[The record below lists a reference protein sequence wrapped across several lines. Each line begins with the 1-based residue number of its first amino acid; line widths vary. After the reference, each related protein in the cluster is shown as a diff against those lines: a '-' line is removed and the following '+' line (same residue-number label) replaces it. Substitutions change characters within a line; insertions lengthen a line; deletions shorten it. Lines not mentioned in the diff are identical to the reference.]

1 VQLFKREMNG
11 QDHYYA
17 FGRYYL
23 PEDAIEENKTNQAIY
38 RKWVIQGHLRATE
51 GAEIDFDIIRE
62 DVRADSSR
70 FRVLE
75 VVYDPWRATQL
86 AHQLAKDGATVVEY
100 RQTVQNMSPPMK
112 EVMAAVKSSRFHHDG
127 NPVLAWMM
135 SNVVAKEDAK
145 ENIYPRK
152 DKPEQKID
160 GPVAI
165 IMGVGRAM
173 SNAELFPTM
182 PDNYSLTVI

>member
-1 VQLFKREMNG
+1 
-11 QDHYYA
+11 
-17 FGRYYL
+17 
-23 PEDAIEENKTNQAIY
+23 
-38 RKWVIQGHLRATE
+38 
-51 GAEIDFDIIRE
+51 
-62 DVRADSSR
+62 
-70 FRVLE
+70 
-75 VVYDPWRATQL
+75 
-86 AHQLAKDGATVVEY
+86 
-100 RQTVQNMSPPMK
+100 
-112 EVMAAVKSSRFHHDG
+112 
-127 NPVLAWMM
+127 MM

-173 SNAELFPTM
+173 DNAELFPTM